1 MAVAVAIAVAQA
13 IAVAMAQVASR
24 RHVVGSACRRP
35 RPGGM
40 PSGAVARMPCPGGAP
55 SGPWLLL
62 PVRAGEGVAAGCTG
76 RQEQLP
82 STKTKLMLL

>member
-1 MAVAVAIAVAQA
+1 
-13 IAVAMAQVASR
+13 
-24 RHVVGSACRRP
+24 
-35 RPGGM
+35 M
-40 PSGAVARMPCPGGAP
+40 PSGAVSRRPCPGGAP